1 MWSNK
6 LKNMK
11 TILFLIAF
19 TFCSLTYS
27 QGNLQFNQ
35 VLVFTP
41 GSNYTVPSGK
51 VLKVESINFTGST
64 VCLPLSSTYA
74 GSCCP
79 PGYSCGS
86 ATMGNYN
93 AVDYMTI
100 GNLVFNS
107 GASNAYCSIPL
118 PSCAQKTITL
128 PTINLPMWLPAGKSI
143 SINSGTASMM
153 ISASE
158 FNIGP

>member
-1 MWSNK
+1 
-6 LKNMK
+6 MK
-11 TILFLIAF
+11 ILILSFLLLPF
-19 TFCSLTYS
+19 SFLFS

-41 GSNYTVPSGK
+41 GNNYTVPSGK

-64 VCLPLSSTYA
+64 VCLPLSSSYA

-107 GASNAYCSIPL
+107 GPSNAYCSIPL

-128 PTINLPMWLPAGKSI
+128 PTINLPMWLPTGKSI

-153 ISASE
+153 ISAIE
-158 FNIGP
+158 FNIVP